1 MNFILL
7 IKIIEINIIVL
18 FNIEK
23 ERGYDEACLNL
34 VNHLLLTLRV

>member
-18 FNIEK
+18 FNIE
-23 ERGYDEACLNL
+23 RGYDEACLNL